1 MAQTELTHPFK
12 VKDMA
17 LAEKGRMR
25 IDWAESRMPV
35 LMELKKRFEKTKPLA
50 GQRIAG
56 SLHVTKETA
65 VLIETLIAA
74 GADIAWSGCN
84 PLSTNDEVAAA
95 LAANGTK
102 IWAWHGMNTEEYYWA
117 LDKTLEFKP
126 TLTLDDGADLIFTVH
141 NKHPELASEI
151 IGGTEET
158 TTGVH
163 RLRAM
168 ADDGKLLYPVV
179 AVNDSPIK
187 SHFDN
192 VYGTGQSTLDGILR
206 ATSILYAGKVVV
218 VAGYGQCGGGVATKA
233 KGLGAS
239 VIVTEVNPVAALK
252 AALDGFRVMKMEEAA
267 KLGDVFV
274 TATGMKDV
282 ITYEH
287 MLTMKDGAIVSNT
300 GHYDVEIQVDK
311 LLNSAESVRVIRPN
325 NEEITLSNGNR
336 IYLLARGRL
345 VNLAAA
351 EGHPSEVMDM
361 SFCGQMMALINLAQK
376 KIGGENQVFTL
387 PYEIDTEIAHIKLDA
402 LGFST
407 DKLSDEQVVYM
418 TAYDE
423 GT

>member
-1 MAQTELTHPFK
+1 MSLSESETYK
-12 VKDMA
+12 VRDIS

-35 LMELKKRFEKTKPLA
+35 MMKLREEYKKTLPLK
-50 GQRIAG
+50 GMRIAG

-65 VLIETLIAA
+65 VLVETLIAA
-74 GADIAWSGCN
+74 GADVAWSGCN

-95 LAANGTK
+95 LAAAGVK

-117 LDKTLEFKP
+117 LDRTLDFKP

-141 NKHPELASEI
+141 NKYPELAQTI

-168 ADDGKLLYPVV
+168 ADDGALKYPVI

-192 VYGTGQSTLDGILR
+192 YYGTGQSTLDGILR
-206 ATSILYAGKVVV
+206 ATSVLYAGKNVV
-218 VAGYGQCGGGVATKA
+218 VAGYGRCGSGVAKKA
-233 KGLGAS
+233 LGLGANI
-239 VIVTEVNPVAALK
+239 IVTEVEPVAALK
-252 AALDGFRVMKMEEAA
+252 AAMDGFRVMPMAEAA
-267 KLGDVFV
+267 KVGDIFV
-274 TATGMKDV
+274 TATGMKDI
-282 ITYEH
+282 ITYE
-287 MLTMKDGAIVSNT
+287 MVETMKEGAIISNT
-300 GHYDVEIQVDK
+300 GHYDVEIQVERLHK
-311 LLNSAESVRVIRPN
+311 EAASIRTVREN
-325 NEEITLSNGNR
+325 NEEITLHNGKKV
-336 IYLLARGRL
+336 YLIGQGRL

-351 EGHPSEVMDM
+351 EGHPSEVMDL
-361 SFCGQMMALINLAQK
+361 SFAGQINALIHLAQK
-376 KIGGENQVFTL
+376 KIGGENKVFTL
-387 PYEIDTEIAHIKLDA
+387 PYEIDKELAQIKLESMDYA
-402 LGFST
+402 MDTLT
-407 DKLSDEQVVYM
+407 DDQVAYL